1 MPILIYHCVL
11 TVKVV
16 VANFNKEK
24 ALEGAI
30 SVILK
35 LQTSRRFVSSSPPY
49 PIVLLGGGRQQERGP
64 ALAQMT
70 HVLFHCSL
78 LLIIRFILYVLMH
91 PMKMQQGA
99 CWLHA

>member
-1 MPILIYHCVL
+1 MGYAHFDLSLCLNCKSGI
-11 TVKVV
+11 

-30 SVILK
+30 SVIVK

-70 HVLFHCSL
+70 VSL
-78 LLIIRFILYVLMH
+78 KSPSHR
-91 PMKMQQGA
+91 
-99 CWLHA
+99 

>member
-1 MPILIYHCVL
+1 MW
-11 TVKVV
+11 KVV
-16 VANFNKEK
+16 AIFNKKK
-24 ALEGAI
+24 ALVGAI
-30 SVILK
+30 S
-35 LQTSRRFVSSSPPY
+35 SRRFVSSSPPY

-78 LLIIRFILYVLMH
+78 FLIIRFILYVLMH